1 MAIFTDKVVTAQF
14 VDPPNNMIIE
24 VLYKEPDQDGLIPHV
39 LEVDFTQDDFNDLL
53 KEITLEEIQKETEK
67 RINQEKNFLQDAIA
81 KEIDARWAA
90 EAEKIK
96 AAYDKAEQYAQ
107 EVIERESQ
115 RIDAAWKEIDNNWN
129 TLRTEYSKL
138 ESAWKSVELESS
150 KLESAWK
157 EVEKES
163 VNIETAWKEIEK
175 ESARIDSS
183 WRKIDEESK
192 NVEKSWEEIN
202 KESKNVEKSW
212 EEISKESS
220 RVEQSWKEIEKE
232 SANVEKSWKEIE
244 KESKN
249 VEKSWEEINKESKNV
264 EKSWEEIAKES
275 GRIEGSW
282 KEIEGESTRV
292 QKAWQD
298 IEQGYKKVDEY
309 AEEEKSKK
317 MDEVQ
322 SEFQK
327 LRQELAVRFN
337 TGTSITK
344 LDAKD
349 IFQQLSG
356 NEENKDF
363 VFNLKIAILED
374 PTIAKSKDKN
384 MKLAIRKSKSVTEL
398 LAIYYAQKA
407 A

>member
-81 KEIDARWAA
+81 NEIEARWAA

-249 VEKSWEEINKESKNV
+249 VEKSWEEI
-264 EKSWEEIAKES
+264 AKES